1 MNKLTA
7 TPTAD
12 LEASAFVGPKS
23 LLRHRQRIQH
33 SVSSR
38 FALWCK
44 QSSSKGSSHDLTLR
58 IYWIRQSTTR
68 YHLPY
73 VLNRKD
79 TWHVAHIFRR
89 HAKPEEQAPQYS
101 HIHFTSDLDEVL
113 GDPQVKLVIV
123 CTHADSHFEYAKRAL
138 EAGKNV
144 LVEKPFTPTLAQA
157 KVLFDLARSKGLTV
171 TPYQNRRFD
180 SCFLTAKKAIESGK
194 LGKIVEVESHFD
206 YYRPVA
212 ETKPGLPQDGAFYGL
227 GVHTMDQIISL
238 FGRPDHVAYDIRS
251 LRNKANPDDTFEAQL
266 FYGDLKAIVKT
277 SHLVKIDYPKFI
289 VHGTKGSFVKYGI
302 DQQETSLKANIMPG
316 EPGFAADESVGV
328 LEYVN
333 DDGVTVKEEVKP
345 ETGDYGRVYD
355 ALYQTLTVG
364 TPNYVKESEVLT
376 NLEILERA
384 FEQASPATITLAK

>member
-1 MNKLTA
+1 MVINC
-7 TPTAD
+7 
-12 LEASAFVGPKS
+12 AFIGFGK
-23 LLRHRQRIQH
+23 
-33 SVSSR
+33 
-38 FALWCK
+38 
-44 QSSSKGSSHDLTLR
+44 
-58 IYWIRQSTTR
+58 STTR

-79 TWHVAHIFRR
+79 SWHVAHIFRR
-89 HAKPEEQAPQYS
+89 HAKSEEQAPIYS

-113 GDPQVKLVIV
+113 NDPDVKLIVV
-123 CTHADSHFEYAKRAL
+123 CTHADSHFEY
-138 EAGKNV
+138 V

-157 KVLFDLARSKGLTV
+157 KELFALAKSKGLTV

-180 SCFLTAKKAIESGK
+180 SCFLTAKRAIESGK
-194 LGKIVEVESHFD
+194 LGEIVEVESHFD

-289 VHGTKGSFVKYGI
+289 VHGKKGSFIKYGI

-316 EPGFAADESVGV
+316 EPGFAADDSVGV

-333 DDGVTVKEEVKP
+333 DEGVTVREEMKP
-345 ETGDYGRVYD
+345 EMGDYGRVYD
-355 ALYQTLTVG
+355 ALYQTITNG
-364 TPNYVKESEVLT
+364 APNYVKESEVLT
-376 NLEILERA
+376 NLEILERG
-384 FEQASPATITLAK
+384 FEQASPSTVTLAK

>member
-1 MNKLTA
+1 MSCSLMTVVFIGGRLALRFKAATLNKDSIMTLHC
-7 TPTAD
+7 
-12 LEASAFVGPKS
+12 AFIGFGK
-23 LLRHRQRIQH
+23 
-33 SVSSR
+33 
-38 FALWCK
+38 
-44 QSSSKGSSHDLTLR
+44 
-58 IYWIRQSTTR
+58 STTR

-89 HAKPEEQAPQYS
+89 HAKPEEQHPQYQ

-113 GDPQVKLVIV
+113 NDPQVSLVIV

-144 LVEKPFTPTLAQA
+144 LVEKPFTPTIAEAVTLFELA
-157 KVLFDLARSKGLTV
+157 KSKGLTV

-180 SCFLTAKKAIESGK
+180 TCFLMAKKAIESGK
-194 LGKIVEVESHFD
+194 LGEIVEVESHFD

-212 ETKPGLPQDGAFYGL
+212 ETKPGLPQDGSFYGL

-277 SHLVKIDYPKFI
+277 SYLVKIDYPKFI
-289 VHGTKGSFVKYGI
+289 VHGTRGSFIKYGI

-316 EPGFAADESVGV
+316 EAGFAADDSIGV

-333 DDGVTVKEEVKP
+333 DAGETVREELKP
-345 ETGDYGRVYD
+345 EIGDYGRVYD
-355 ALYQTLTVG
+355 ALYATLITG
-364 TPNYVKESEVLT
+364 ADNYVKESDVLT

-384 FEQASPATITLAK
+384 FEQASPSTVTLAK

>member
-1 MNKLTA
+1 MTLHC
-7 TPTAD
+7 
-12 LEASAFVGPKS
+12 AFIGFGK
-23 LLRHRQRIQH
+23 
-33 SVSSR
+33 
-38 FALWCK
+38 
-44 QSSSKGSSHDLTLR
+44 
-58 IYWIRQSTTR
+58 STTR

-79 TWHVAHIFRR
+79 RWHVAHIFRR
-89 HAKPEEQAPQYS
+89 SVKPQEQHPQYQ

-113 GDPQVKLVIV
+113 NDPQVKLVIV
-123 CTHADSHFEYAKRAL
+123 CTHADSHFDYAKRAL

-144 LVEKPFTPTLAQA
+144 LVEKPFTPTLAEA
-157 KVLFDLARSKGLTV
+157 KALFALAKSKGLTV

-180 SCFLTAKKAIESGK
+180 ACFLTTKKVIESGK
-194 LGKIVEVESHFD
+194 LGDIVEIESHFD

-289 VHGTKGSFVKYGI
+289 VHGSKGAFIKYGI

-316 EPGFAADESVGV
+316 EPGFAADNSVSL
-328 LEYVN
+328 LEYIN
-333 DDGVTVKEEVKP
+333 DAGVSVREEIAS
-345 ETGDYGRVYD
+345 ETGDYGFVYD
-355 ALYQTLTVG
+355 ALWQTLTAG
-364 TPNYVKESEVLT
+364 KDNYVKETEVLT

-384 FEQASPATITLAK
+384 FGQASPSTVTLAK

>member
-1 MNKLTA
+1 MTLHC
-7 TPTAD
+7 
-12 LEASAFVGPKS
+12 AFIGFGK
-23 LLRHRQRIQH
+23 
-33 SVSSR
+33 
-38 FALWCK
+38 
-44 QSSSKGSSHDLTLR
+44 
-58 IYWIRQSTTR
+58 STTR

-89 HAKPEEQAPQYS
+89 HAKQEEQAPHYS

-144 LVEKPFTPTLAQA
+144 LVEKPFTPTLAEA

-266 FYGDLKAIVKT
+266 FYGDLKVIVKT

-302 DQQETSLKANIMPG
+302 DQQETSLKANIMLG

-355 ALYQTLTVG
+355 ALYQTLTIG

-384 FEQASPATITLAK
+384 FEQATPATITLAK

>member
-1 MNKLTA
+1 MVINC
-7 TPTAD
+7 
-12 LEASAFVGPKS
+12 AFIGFGK
-23 LLRHRQRIQH
+23 
-33 SVSSR
+33 
-38 FALWCK
+38 
-44 QSSSKGSSHDLTLR
+44 
-58 IYWIRQSTTR
+58 STTR

-79 TWHVAHIFRR
+79 SWHVAHIFRR
-89 HAKPEEQAPQYS
+89 HAKPEEQAPIYS

-113 GDPQVKLVIV
+113 NDPDVKLVVV

-157 KVLFDLARSKGLTV
+157 KELFALAKSKGLTV
-171 TPYQNRRFD
+171 TPYQNRR
-180 SCFLTAKKAIESGK
+180 
-194 LGKIVEVESHFD
+194 
-206 YYRPVA
+206 YRPVA

-289 VHGTKGSFVKYGI
+289 VHGKKGSFIKYGI

-316 EPGFAADESVGV
+316 EPGFAADDSVGV

-333 DDGVTVKEEVKP
+333 DEGVTVREEMKP
-345 ETGDYGRVYD
+345 EMGDYGRVYD
-355 ALYQTLTVG
+355 ALYQTITHG
-364 TPNYVKESEVLT
+364 APNYVKESEVLT
-376 NLEILERA
+376 NLEILERG
-384 FEQASPATITLAK
+384 FEQASPSTVTLAK

>member
-1 MNKLTA
+1 MTLHC
-7 TPTAD
+7 
-12 LEASAFVGPKS
+12 AFIGFGK
-23 LLRHRQRIQH
+23 
-33 SVSSR
+33 
-38 FALWCK
+38 
-44 QSSSKGSSHDLTLR
+44 
-58 IYWIRQSTTR
+58 STTR

-113 GDPQVKLVIV
+113 GDP
-123 CTHADSHFEYAKRAL
+123 
-138 EAGKNV
+138 
-144 LVEKPFTPTLAQA
+144 QA

>member
-1 MNKLTA
+1 MTLHC
-7 TPTAD
+7 
-12 LEASAFVGPKS
+12 AFIGFGK
-23 LLRHRQRIQH
+23 
-33 SVSSR
+33 
-38 FALWCK
+38 
-44 QSSSKGSSHDLTLR
+44 
-58 IYWIRQSTTR
+58 STTR

-79 TWHVAHIFRR
+79 SWHVAHIFRR
-89 HAKPEEQAPQYS
+89 RAKPEEQLPQYS

-113 GDPQVKLVIV
+113 NDPQVKLVVV
-123 CTHADSHFEYAKRAL
+123 CTHADSHLTMRNARWKRAKTCWWKNRSTCPKPAES
-138 EAGKNV
+138 EARSRWQK
-144 LVEKPFTPTLAQA
+144 
-157 KVLFDLARSKGLTV
+157 SKGLTV

-194 LGKIVEVESHFD
+194 LGDIVEIESHFD

-212 ETKPGLPQDGAFYGL
+212 ETQPGLPQDGSFYGL
-227 GVHTMDQIISL
+227 GVHTMDQVISL
-238 FGRPDHVAYDIRS
+238 FGRPDHAAYDIRS

-289 VHGTKGSFVKYGI
+289 VHGTRGSFIKYGI

-316 EPGFAADESVGV
+316 EPGFAADDSVGV

-333 DDGVTVKEEVKP
+333 DEGVTVKEALKP

-355 ALYQTLTVG
+355 ALFETLTRG
-364 TPNYVKESEVLT
+364 APNYVKESDVLT
-376 NLEILERA
+376 NLELLERA

>member
-1 MNKLTA
+1 MVINC
-7 TPTAD
+7 
-12 LEASAFVGPKS
+12 AFIGFGK
-23 LLRHRQRIQH
+23 
-33 SVSSR
+33 
-38 FALWCK
+38 
-44 QSSSKGSSHDLTLR
+44 
-58 IYWIRQSTTR
+58 STTR

-79 TWHVAHIFRR
+79 SWHVAHIFRR
-89 HAKPEEQAPQYS
+89 HAKPEEQAPIYS

-113 GDPQVKLVIV
+113 NDPDVKLVVV

-157 KVLFDLARSKGLTV
+157 KELFALAKSKGLTV

-194 LGKIVEVESHFD
+194 LGEIVEVESHFD

-212 ETKPGLPQDGAFYGL
+212 ETKPGLPQDGAFYG
-227 GVHTMDQIISL
+227 
-238 FGRPDHVAYDIRS
+238 
-251 LRNKANPDDTFEAQL
+251 
-266 FYGDLKAIVKT
+266 DLKAIVKT

-289 VHGTKGSFVKYGI
+289 VHGKKGSFIKYGI

-316 EPGFAADESVGV
+316 EPGFAADDSVGV

-333 DDGVTVKEEVKP
+333 DEGVTVREEMKP
-345 ETGDYGRVYD
+345 EMGDYGRVYD
-355 ALYQTLTVG
+355 ALYQTITHG
-364 TPNYVKESEVLT
+364 APNYVKESEVLT
-376 NLEILERA
+376 NLEILERG
-384 FEQASPATITLAK
+384 FEQASPSTVTLAK

>member
-1 MNKLTA
+1 MTLHC
-7 TPTAD
+7 
-12 LEASAFVGPKS
+12 AFVGFGK
-23 LLRHRQRIQH
+23 
-33 SVSSR
+33 
-38 FALWCK
+38 
-44 QSSSKGSSHDLTLR
+44 
-58 IYWIRQSTTR
+58 STTR

-79 TWHVAHIFRR
+79 RWHVAHIYRR
-89 HAKPEEQAPQYS
+89 RAKPEEQSPQYS
-101 HIHFTSDLDEVL
+101 HIHFTSDLDDVL
-113 GDPQVKLVIV
+113 NDPQVKLVVV
-123 CTHADSHFEYAKRAL
+123 CTHADSHFDYAKRAL

-144 LVEKPFTPTLAQA
+144 LVEKPFTPTIAEAKALFALA
-157 KVLFDLARSKGLTV
+157 KSKGLTV

-180 SCFLTAKKAIESGK
+180 SCFLTAKKAIESGR
-194 LGKIVEVESHFD
+194 LGDIVEIESHFD

-212 ETKPGLPQDGAFYGL
+212 ETQPGLPQDGSFYGL

-289 VHGTKGSFVKYGI
+289 VHGTKGSFIKYGI

-316 EPGFAADESVGV
+316 EPGFAADDSVGV

-333 DDGVTVKEEVKP
+333 DEGVTVKETLKP

-355 ALYQTLTVG
+355 ALFETLTNG
-364 TPNYVKESEVLT
+364 TANYVKESDVLT

-384 FEQASPATITLAK
+384 FEQASPATITPRNKQKWLLCTCSQFLNRGVNFHPLSSQAVCVHTYSIETN